1 MFNVLRRRRV
11 PFVPQME
18 MTECG
23 PACLTMILRFHGCR
37 VPLSKVRQECGSG
50 RDGVSA
56 LVLKKAAARFGLET
70 KAYRVHYSQLSDI
83 PLPAILHW
91 QGHHYVVLER
101 LTRRGAW
108 IVDPASGRQRI
119 SLKTL
124 EKHFSGIV
132 LTFVPGTTFVPRNE
146 YKISWRYY
154 LNRLWED
161 RRLVLFILLT
171 TFLMQ
176 VIGLIF
182 PYFTYLAVD
191 RVIMT
196 RNLGLLPSILIGI
209 IGVSIVQGLTIYLK
223 GTLTSR
229 LQTRISLTLHS
240 DFISHMF
247 SLPLGFFEQRSTGD
261 LMTRANNIIILREI
275 LSGSSVSV
283 LLDGVLIITYGI
295 SMLAISPRL
304 TLVAV
309 TIGLIQMGLLSVLTP
324 RIRNLTRQ
332 ELLAQSEANSYL
344 MEALRGM
351 MLVKSTGV
359 DRKILE
365 TWNALF
371 AKQVKWG
378 MYRDRTRAVLDGSL
392 NGLRVSMPVVLLAL
406 GTHEIV
412 REEQTLG
419 MLLGFN
425 ALASAFM
432 LHVTSLIGSLQQLQ
446 LLTSIVERLQ
456 DVLEAKP
463 ENTEKQPHVL
473 QSTNVAIRFEGVTF
487 SYNPYSS
494 PILDGI
500 RLCIN
505 PGQKVALVGPT
516 GSGKSTFI
524 KLLLGLY
531 LPTKGRI
538 LYGNVELN
546 QLNRTQLR
554 QMIGVV
560 LQETH
565 LFNDTIA
572 RNIAFYRDIPRSQIE
587 WAAKMALLHEEILK
601 MPMGY
606 DTLIGENG
614 LALSGGQRQRLA
626 IARALASRPSILLLD
641 EATSNLDVATQGALE
656 ENLRQL
662 GITRIVVAHRL
673 STVIDADQIIVLNK
687 GRIVEQGSH
696 QELMRLGG
704 LYAQLWERQNSTNAV
719 AEIT

>member
-1 MFNVLRRRRV
+1 MFDALRRRKV

-23 PACLTMILRFHGCR
+23 PACLTMVLRFHGCR

-56 LVLKKAAARFGLET
+56 LVLKQAAARFGLET

-83 PLPAILHW
+83 TLPAILHW
-91 QGHHYVVLER
+91 QGYHYVVLEC

-108 IVDPASGRQRI
+108 IVDPASGRQLI

-124 EKHFSGIV
+124 EEHFSGVV
-132 LTFVPGTTFVPRNE
+132 LTFVPGTNFVPRND

-161 RRLVLFILLT
+161 RRLLFYILLT

-176 VIGLIF
+176 AMGLLL

-191 RVIMT
+191 SVILA
-196 RNLGLLPSILIGI
+196 RNLGLLPTIGI
-209 IGVSIVQGLTIYLK
+209 GMIGIAIVQGLTVYLK
-223 GTLTSR
+223 GVLTSR
-229 LQTRISLTLHS
+229 LQARISLTLS
-240 DFISHMF
+240 RDFISHMF
-247 SLPLGFFEQRSTGD
+247 SLPLGFFEQRSSGD
-261 LMTRANNIIILREI
+261 LITRVNNIIIIREI

-283 LLDGVLIITYGI
+283 LLDGLLIITHGMF
-295 SMLAISPRL
+295 MLFISPSL
-304 TLVAV
+304 TILAVAV
-309 TIGLIQMGLLSVLTP
+309 GMIQMGLMLVLAP

-332 ELLAQSEANSYL
+332 ELSAQAEANSYL

-351 MLVKSTGV
+351 MLVKATGG

-365 TWNALF
+365 TWNALLV
-371 AKQVKWG
+371 KQVKWG
-378 MYRDRTRAVLDGSL
+378 MYRDRTRAILDGSL
-392 NGLRVSMPVVLLAL
+392 NSLRVSMPLVFLTL

-412 REEQTLG
+412 RGEQTLG

-425 ALASAFM
+425 ALALAFM

-446 LLTSIVERLQ
+446 LLSSIVERLQ

-463 ENTEKQPHVL
+463 ENTEKQPCTL

-487 SYNPYSS
+487 SYNHYSS
-494 PILDGI
+494 RILDGI
-500 RLCIN
+500 NLCIN

-516 GSGKSTFI
+516 GSGKSTFV

-538 LYGNVELN
+538 LYGNVDLS
-546 QLNRTQLR
+546 QLDRTQLR

-560 LQETH
+560 LQESH
-565 LFNDTIA
+565 LFHDTIA

-614 LALSGGQRQRLA
+614 LTLSGGQRQRLA
-626 IARALASRPSILLLD
+626 IARALAGRPSILLLD

-656 ENLRQL
+656 QNIRQL

-687 GRIVEQGSH
+687 GRIIEQGTH
-696 QELMRLGG
+696 EELIRLGG
-704 LYAQLWERQNSTNAV
+704 FYAQLWGRQISTNV
-719 AEIT
+719 ISEIT